1 MSHPS
6 NWIEVRFEEIVQNI
20 TDRIDKPS
28 ESGLDYYV
36 GLEHLDT
43 DCIRIKKYGSP
54 EQVNAT
60 KYLSKKGDL
69 IFGKRRA
76 YLRKVAITQHPAVVS
91 AHSMILRPK
100 GKLIHPDFLPCFL
113 QSSTFWK
120 IALSISEGSL
130 SPTIKWKTL
139 AKQHFMIPPL
149 EEQKRIAGLLW
160 SIEENIEKNELLIAI
175 NEKIK
180 MGMLDYLIFDN
191 SNCVSVNLGN
201 KNYFKVLGS
210 GVNKFKESKNYLSTS
225 SIEDH
230 QIKYIEEE
238 ITLDKRPS
246 RANMQPVNDSV
257 WFARMKLTNKFYYFV
272 NNNSEI
278 DRYIL
283 STGFAGI
290 FCERKTVLPEYL
302 FQIIS
307 SAHFQKEKDEHCQ
320 GGVQPAINN
329 TSIKKITIPV
339 PKIASQK
346 IIVNRLSGIDEFKSK
361 LINNLMGLKSLKKK
375 LTDEIMKGE
384 VKL

>member
-36 GLEHLDT
+36 GLEHLNT

-60 KYLSKKGDL
+60 KYISKKGDI

-120 IALSISEGSL
+120 VALSISEGSL

-139 AKQHFMIPPL
+139 AKQEFVIPPL

-160 SIEENIEKNELLIAI
+160 SIEDNIEKTENLIAI
-175 NEKIK
+175 NDKLITGLLNELISGINDSKLSKYIIFEKKSSRRAGEGLSDGEYPFFTSSPIQSK
-180 MGMLDYLIFDN
+180 RIDEADYGGEYLIF
-191 SNCVSVNLGN
+191 GTG
-201 KNYFKVLGS
+201 GS
-210 GVNKFKESKNYLSTS
+210 ASLHYYNGKFSTS
-225 SIEDH
+225 ADCFVIKSLKMRL
-230 QIKYIEEE
+230 KYIYYHLLRNFEVLEKGFVGGA
-238 ITLDKRPS
+238 LKHLSKRYLQNIDIGTPS
-246 RANMQPVNDSV
+246 
-257 WFARMKLTNKFYYFV
+257 LT
-272 NNNSEI
+272 EQ
-278 DRYIL
+278 
-283 STGFAGI
+283 
-290 FCERKTVLPEYL
+290 ER
-302 FQIIS
+302 IIS
-307 SAHFQKEKDEHCQ
+307 VLDQET
-320 GGVQPAINN
+320 N
-329 TSIKKITIPV
+329 TNEDLKNHLIKTF
-339 PKIASQK
+339 
-346 IIVNRLSGIDEFKSK
+346 N
-361 LINNLMGLKSLKKK
+361 LKKK

-384 VKL
+384 VRL